1 MKLYRCERFE
11 GISGL
16 ALREEPDPPP
26 PGAHEV
32 LVQVNASSL
41 NFRELLLM
49 NGLFRD
55 WMAPNFIPASDG
67 AGVVLAVGPRVRRF
81 KPGDRV
87 MANFTENWH
96 GGARP
101 QHADVLGRGA
111 IVEGM
116 LREKVVLSEEELVG
130 VPDHLSDE
138 EAATLPC
145 AAVTAW
151 NALCQHAPLL
161 PGQTVLVQGT
171 GGVSI
176 FALQLARLFGARV
189 IATSSSDAK
198 LERLAALGA
207 DATINYRE
215 TPQWDDAVLRL
226 TNGEGVDLV
235 VEVGGAQTFGMS
247 VAAPRDGGR
256 ISVEGLL
263 SGAPSPGE
271 GFFTRGLSIAPI
283 RVGSRQDFEAMN
295 RAIGLHKLRPVID
308 SVHDFAHVPE
318 ALRHLESQKHFGKI
332 VVRHPQAANA

>member
-16 ALREEPDPPP
+16 ALCEEPDPSP
-26 PGAHEV
+26 PGPREV
-32 LVQVNASSL
+32 LVQVTASSL

-49 NGLFRD
+49 NGAYRD
-55 WMAPNFIPASDG
+55 WMAPNFIPVSDG
-67 AGVVLAVGPRVRRF
+67 AGIVLATGADVRRF

-87 MANFTENWH
+87 MANFAENWH

-101 QHADVLGRGA
+101 QYADMLGRGA

-116 LREKVVLSEEELVG
+116 LRDKIVLSEEELVR
-130 VPDHLSDE
+130 VPNHLSDE

-176 FALQLARLFGARV
+176 FALQLAILFGARV

-198 LERLAALGA
+198 LKRLAELGA
-207 DATINYRE
+207 DATINYLE

-226 TNGEGVDLV
+226 TNGQGVDLV
-235 VEVGGAQTFGMS
+235 VEVGGAQTFDKS
-247 VAAPRDGGR
+247 VAATRDGGR
-256 ISVEGLL
+256 ISVVGLL
-263 SGAPSPGE
+263 TGAPSPGD
-271 GFFTRGLSIAPI
+271 GFFTRGLAIAPI

-295 RAIGLHKLRPVID
+295 RAIDLHKLRPVLD
-308 SVHDFAHVPE
+308 SVYEFSNLPD
-318 ALRHLESQKHFGKI
+318 ALRHLESQQHFGKI
-332 VVRHPQAANA
+332 VIRHGQAANA

>member
-11 GISGL
+11 GIAGL
-16 ALREEPDPPP
+16 AMREEPDPPP
-26 PGAHEV
+26 PGPHEV

-41 NFRELLLM
+41 NYRELLLM
-49 NGLFRD
+49 NGAFRD
-55 WMAPNFIPASDG
+55 WMQPNFIPVSDG
-67 AGVVLAVGPRVRRF
+67 AGVVLAVGPQVQRV

-87 MANFTENWH
+87 MANFAQHWY
-96 GGARP
+96 GGSRP
-101 QHADVLGRGA
+101 QHADPLGRGA

-116 LREKVVLSEEELVG
+116 LRDRIVLSEEELVA

-151 NALCQHAPLL
+151 NALCLHAPLM
-161 PGQTVLVQGT
+161 PGQTVLVQGS

-198 LERLAALGA
+198 LKRLFALGA

-215 TPQWDDAVLRL
+215 NPRWDEAVLAL
-226 TNGEGVDLV
+226 TAGQGVDLV
-235 VEVGGAQTFGMS
+235 VEVGGAATFAQS
-247 VAAPRDGGR
+247 VAATRDSGR
-256 ISVEGLL
+256 ISVVGLL
-263 SGAPSPGE
+263 TGAPSTGD
-271 GFFTRGLSIAPI
+271 GFFMRGLSIAPV

-295 RAIGLHKLRPVID
+295 RAIDFHKLNPVID
-308 SVHDFAHVPE
+308 SVHDFDDVPN
-318 ALRHLESQKHFGKI
+318 ALRHLESQRHFGKI
-332 VVRHPQAANA
+332 VIRHR